1 MLTRSQ
7 AFKQH
12 LYLTVSESI
21 KKNREKRELRKR
33 HSDNIYKSFKKR
45 YSSKGRNLIIT

>member
-33 HSDNIYKSFKKR
+33 HPEAIYKSFKKR